1 MWLAI
6 FESYVKVLGV
16 DLAVLGLKFLLR
28 NEHAL
33 TEEVLVDELAVG
45 LGYQPKWMSAYCHL
59 SSTYSRC
66 SHLAGGCE
74 CGGRRCRRLRRDLE
88 HPSASAPN
96 APHRRFEIFRCRGLG
111 IVLPTRARDAL
122 PIYQFT
128 PKTSLSPHEISV

>member
-1 MWLAI
+1 MLVVLAI
-6 FESYVKVLGV
+6 FESYVEVLGV
-16 DLAVLGLKFLLR
+16 DLAVLGLEFLLR

-45 LGYQPKWMSAYCHL
+45 LGDQPEWILVHCSVSFICL
-59 SSTYSRC
+59 C
-66 SHLAGGCE
+66 DSHLAGGCE

-111 IVLPTRARDAL
+111 TMPAYIFARDISAA
-122 PIYQFT
+122 PN
-128 PKTSLSPHEISV
+128 SLHKCHL